1 MKILDR
7 YIGITIVSHVVVV
20 MMVLLAMFFF
30 TSFIRELD
38 DIGRGSYGLGL
49 ALAYVV
55 LILPQLAYQLFP
67 LMVLIGSILGLGVLA
82 SNSELTMIRA
92 AGVSIARIILS
103 VLKVGVFL
111 IILATLVGEFV
122 APDLEQ
128 YAQNMR
134 SAALANKIS
143 LESKSGI
150 WTRDGDRFVH
160 IADLYADGSLGNIEI
175 YEMKNKRQ
183 LSTITRA
190 KHAYYYNDKW
200 TLTDITRSVITED
213 NVTSEKLP
221 NMNWESLL
229 KPDLIG
235 VVAVKPNYLS
245 VWGLYKYLNYL
256 NDNGLDSA
264 QYALAFWNKIF
275 APLTNAVM
283 IFIAIPFV
291 FGPLRSVSVGM
302 RVMAGTLTGIGFY
315 GLSQVSNYLGL
326 LYEMNPV
333 VTILVAPVLFL
344 AGGIYFTKRIF

>member
-7 YIGITIVSHVVVV
+7 YIGITIFSHVIIV

-38 DIGRGSYGLGL
+38 DIGTGSYGIGS
-49 ALAYVV
+49 ALAYVT
-55 LILPQLAYQLFP
+55 LILPQLGYQLFP

-92 AGVSIARIILS
+92 AGVSIGRIIIS
-103 VLKVGVFL
+103 VLKIGLLL
-111 IILATLVGEFV
+111 IILATAIGEFV

-160 IADLYADGSLGNIEI
+160 IADLYSDGSLGNIEI
-175 YEMKNKRQ
+175 YEMKNKQQ

-190 KHAYYYNDKW
+190 EHAYYYNNKW
-200 TLTDITRSVITED
+200 TLTHITRSVITED
-213 NVTSEKLP
+213 KVSSEELP
-221 NMNWESLL
+221 NMSWESLL

-256 NDNGLDSA
+256 NENGLESK
-264 QYALAFWNKIF
+264 QYALAFWNKVL
-275 APLTNAVM
+275 APITNAVM

-291 FGPLRSVSVGM
+291 FGPLRSVSIGM

-333 VTILVAPVLFL
+333 ITILLAPVLFL
-344 AGGIYFTKRIF
+344 AAGIYFTKRIF